1 MVIMMKEEKEKF
13 VRNQFVLEGNV
24 SSFGK
29 PYSSGND
36 KQRMR
41 FTLAQ
46 TRNDNTQFVPI
57 ILPTK
62 LVETYGKSIQKGDW
76 LTVKGSINSY
86 SKRIEKNGEEHNEQR
101 VDIIAL
107 EVENKKTKQI
117 YKSDGSIVA
126 KEEKEMER

>member
-1 MVIMMKEEKEKF
+1 MKDEKERF

-29 PYSSGND
+29 PYSRGND

>member
-1 MVIMMKEEKEKF
+1 M
-13 VRNQFVLEGNV
+13 
-24 SSFGK
+24 
-29 PYSSGND
+29 
-36 KQRMR
+36 
-41 FTLAQ
+41 
-46 TRNDNTQFVPI
+46 
-57 ILPTK
+57 
-62 LVETYGKSIQKGDW
+62 
-76 LTVKGSINSY
+76 TVKGSINSY